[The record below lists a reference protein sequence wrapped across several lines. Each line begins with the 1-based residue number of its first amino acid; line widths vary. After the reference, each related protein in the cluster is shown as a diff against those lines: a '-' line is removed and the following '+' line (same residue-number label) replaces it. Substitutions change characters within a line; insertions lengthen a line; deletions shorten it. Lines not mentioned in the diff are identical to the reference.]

1 MRIATFYGTLGRDWE
16 KKEVSGYDIFENSL
30 AVKCGKGNKD
40 TMWVKLTQW
49 GDKQGQTL
57 EQYTGKGCKMIVSGD
72 IEARAW
78 VKDGEAKCQIEIN
91 VSKFSIVTFKEDGKE
106 EVPDEIPF

>member
-57 EQYTGKGCKMIVSGD
+57 EQYTGNGCKMIVFGD
-72 IEARAW
+72 INARAW
-78 VKDGEAKCQIEIN
+78 VTDGEAKCQIEIN
-91 VSKFSIVTFKEDGKE
+91 VSKFSIVTFKEEGKE
-106 EVPDEIPF
+106 QLADEIPC

>member
-30 AVKCGKGNKD
+30 AVKCGKNNKD

-49 GDKQGQTL
+49 GDKAGATL
-57 EQYTGKGCKMIVSGD
+57 MQYTGKGCKFIASGD
-72 IEARAW
+72 IECRGW
-78 VKDGEAKCQIEIN
+78 VKDGEAKTQIEMN
-91 VSKFSIVTFKEDGKE
+91 MSKFSIVTFKEDGKE